1 MTKDR
6 RPQGADRAPR
16 AAEGHELSPNATH
29 FLRRSLAGYR
39 PYVPGEQPP
48 DGEDWVKLN
57 TNESPLPPS
66 PKVIAAI
73 KAATDES
80 LRLYPSPTAASARQA
95 IAAHFGLGAGQ
106 VGLGNGAD
114 ELIEMCFRA
123 FAGAGDRVAYST
135 PTYPLLDPLCRV
147 HEATPSIHP
156 TSEGWTWTPELVD
169 DPAPLKFLVNPNS
182 PTGTHH
188 GRMSVE
194 RVLARSQGVVV
205 LDEAYV
211 DFAPESQL
219 ELVGRHP
226 NLLILRTM
234 SKSYALAGMRIGF
247 ALGNAQ
253 LIAALDAVKD
263 SYNLNRLAIV
273 AAVAA
278 IDDEVHHRKIVD
290 YVVSERGW
298 LEEQLRELGFEH
310 SPSAANFVFVK
321 PSRGPSAAAVADAL
335 RERRVLI
342 RHYDREP
349 IAGWFRIT
357 IGTRDQHQKLL
368 RALEEVL

>member
-1 MTKDR
+1 MQKGGVR
-6 RPQGADRAPR
+6 KSL
-16 AAEGHELSPNATH
+16 EG
-29 FLRRSLAGYR
+29 FK

-73 KAATDES
+73 QAATNES
-80 LRLYPSPTAASARQA
+80 LRLYPSPTAAPARRA
-95 IAAHFGLGAGQ
+95 ISAHFGLDPSQ
-106 VGLGNGAD
+106 VALGNGAD
-114 ELIEMCFRA
+114 DLIEMCFRA

-135 PTYPLLDPLCRV
+135 PTYPLFDPLCRL

-156 TSEGWTWTPELVD
+156 TAEGWTWTPELVE

-219 ELVGRHP
+219 ELVGNHP

-247 ALGNAQ
+247 ALGNAR
-253 LIAALDAVKD
+253 LIAALDAVRD
-263 SYNLNRLAIV
+263 SYNVDRLAIV
-273 AAVAA
+273 AAAAA
-278 IDDEVHHRKIVD
+278 IADDEHHRKIVD

-298 LEEQLRELGFEH
+298 LEDQLREAGFEH

-349 IAGWFRIT
+349 IGGWFRIT
-357 IGTRDQHQKLL
+357 IGTREQHKRLL
-368 RALEEVL
+368 TALKEII

>member
-1 MTKDR
+1 MSKSLLR
-6 RPQGADRAPR
+6 KSL
-16 AAEGHELSPNATH
+16 EG
-29 FLRRSLAGYR
+29 YQ
-39 PYVPGEQPP
+39 PYVPGQQPP
-48 DGEDWVKLN
+48 DDEDWVKLN

-73 KAATDES
+73 NAATDES
-80 LRLYPSPTAASARQA
+80 LRLYPSPTAAPAREA
-95 IAAHFGLGAGQ
+95 IAEHFRLEPNQ
-106 VGLGNGAD
+106 VALGNGAD

-123 FAGAGDRVAYST
+123 FAGVGDRVAYST
-135 PTYPLLDPLCRV
+135 PTYPLLDPLCRL
-147 HEATPSIHP
+147 HEVMPSLHP
-156 TSEGWTWTPELVD
+156 TAEGWTWTPELAD

-188 GRMSVE
+188 SRLSVE
-194 RVLARSQGVVV
+194 RMVARSRGVVV

-219 ELVGRHP
+219 ELIGAFP

-247 ALGNAQ
+247 ALGNSE

-263 SYNLNRLAIV
+263 SYNLNRIAIV

-278 IDDEVHHRKIVD
+278 IKDEVHHRRIVE
-290 YVVSERGW
+290 YVVGERAW
-298 LEEQLRELGFEH
+298 LEEQLREAGFEH

-321 PSRGPSAAAVADAL
+321 PPLGASAAAVADAL
-335 RERRVLI
+335 RERRVLV
-342 RHYDREP
+342 RHYDRDP

-357 IGTRDQHQKLL
+357 VGTRDQHVRLL
-368 RALEEVL
+368 SALKEIL

>member
-1 MTKDR
+1 MQKSFLKK
-6 RPQGADRAPR
+6 AL
-16 AAEGHELSPNATH
+16 EG
-29 FLRRSLAGYR
+29 YQ
-39 PYVPGEQPP
+39 PYTPGEQPP
-48 DGEDWVKLN
+48 DSEDWVKLN

-66 PKVIAAI
+66 PKVIEAI
-73 KAATDES
+73 KTAAGES
-80 LRLYPSPTAASARQA
+80 LRLYPSPTAAPARKA
-95 IAAHFGLGAGQ
+95 IAEHFGLDTNQ

-123 FAGAGDRVAYST
+123 FVGAGDRVAYST
-135 PTYPLLDPLCRV
+135 PTYPLLDPLCQV
-147 HEATPSIHP
+147 HEVIPSTHP
-156 TSEGWTWTPELVD
+156 TAEGWTWTEDLFE

-188 GRMSVE
+188 GKLSVG
-194 RVLARSQGVVV
+194 RVLARSRGVVV

-219 ELVGRHP
+219 DLIGKFP
-226 NLLILRTM
+226 NLIILRTM

-247 ALGNAQ
+247 ALANAD

-263 SYNLNRLAIV
+263 SYNMDRLAIV

-278 IDDEVHHRKIVD
+278 IEDEAHHRKIVD
-290 YVVSERGW
+290 YVVGERAW
-298 LEEQLRELGFEH
+298 LEEQLRGEGFEH
-310 SPSAANFVFVK
+310 SPSAANFAFVK
-321 PSRGPSAAAVADAL
+321 PPQGSSAAAVADAL

-342 RHYDREP
+342 RHYHREP

-357 IGTRDQHQKLL
+357 IGTREQHQRLL
-368 RALEEVL
+368 AALKEIL